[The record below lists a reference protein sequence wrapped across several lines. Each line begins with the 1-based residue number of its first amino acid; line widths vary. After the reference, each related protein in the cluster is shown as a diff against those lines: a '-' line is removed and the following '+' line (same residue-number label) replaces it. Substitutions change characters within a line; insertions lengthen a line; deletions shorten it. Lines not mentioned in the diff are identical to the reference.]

1 MPHLLQLHKIWWL
14 KRLTLKAQ
22 KKARRKHIT
31 RIQAS
36 KIEESNHAKIRLE
49 ERFSKMDNCKVKLD
63 LVHWILSWKIKYN
76 EWLKTYKIYGN
87 KWIYILG
94 GNYKLVTVMNENLWS
109 NADKY
114 YLWLTKENRY
124 TLMKEL
130 WILFE

>member
-1 MPHLLQLHKIWWL
+1 
-14 KRLTLKAQ
+14 
-22 KKARRKHIT
+22 
-31 RIQAS
+31 
-36 KIEESNHAKIRLE
+36 
-49 ERFSKMDNCKVKLD
+49 MDNCKVKLD

-87 KWIYILG
+87 KWIYILW